1 MLVVAKRCPLL
12 PSVSQF
18 PSLCTEINK
27 ILLNSSTVNTELHF
41 GLYSY
46 FCNMITLSTM
56 LIWAVSLIAFAKNH
70 LNTGLTTGNDDIL
83 IKMQDT

>member
-1 MLVVAKRCPLL
+1 
-12 PSVSQF
+12 
-18 PSLCTEINK
+18 
-27 ILLNSSTVNTELHF
+27 
-41 GLYSY
+41 
-46 FCNMITLSTM
+46 MITLSTM